1 VNEERVLIFP
11 PSRRDGEVTRDVLGR
26 VHLTCTVCRDAS
38 EVAHEID
45 SGVGALIMTDAALA
59 APSIQPLLSSLGR
72 QPAWSDLPVV
82 LLCQAGPQS
91 PAVAGM
97 LKAFTNVTVLDR
109 PASARTLVSTVQAA
123 LRGRLRQYQT
133 RDQLEALRIA
143 EENLRHADRR
153 KDEFLA
159 MLAHELRNPL
169 APIRN
174 AGEMLA
180 RMLPENS
187 QAQTIAAIIKRQSTH
202 LSRMVDDLLDV
213 ARITQ
218 GRIELQQ
225 EPVNLSSVI
234 SQTLE
239 SVEPLMRDHRHK
251 IFVAGGYGPVYVKGD
266 HARLVQCLANILTNA
281 GKYTDPGGEIR
292 LEMRVDGGEAVI
304 TITDNGV
311 GIPAELLPR
320 IFDLFVQ
327 SNRSLDRSQGGLG
340 IGLSVVRRLVEMHG
354 GRVSATSA
362 GPGKGARFEL
372 VVPVMPTPTD
382 KQEAESEQHWAE
394 RRVLIVDDNVDSADS
409 LAMIL
414 NHSGHRAEPVYSAA
428 DALERVAASDPE
440 FVLLD
445 IGLPGVDGY
454 EVARQLK
461 AGGSKARLIALTGY
475 GQPEDVRR
483 AREAGFDE
491 HLVKPVDLR
500 RLLRELGTGK

>member
-1 VNEERVLIFP
+1 MNDQRVLIFP
-11 PSRRDGEVTRDVLGR
+11 PSRRDGEITRDVLGR
-26 VHLTCTVCRDAS
+26 ADVDCIVCRDAP
-38 EVAHEID
+38 EVALEID

-59 APSIQPLLSSLGR
+59 APSIQPVLSSLGR
-72 QPAWSDLPVV
+72 QPAWSDLPVL
-82 LLCQAGPQS
+82 LLCQAGPQA
-91 PAVAGM
+91 PATVGVF
-97 LKAFTNVTVLDR
+97 KAFTNVTVLDR
-109 PASARTLVSTVQAA
+109 PASARSLISAVQSA
-123 LRGRLRQYQT
+123 LRGRQRQYQT

-143 EENLRHADRR
+143 DENLRSADRR

-169 APIRN
+169 APIHN

-180 RMLPENS
+180 RMMPENS
-187 QAQTIAAIIKRQSTH
+187 QAQVIAAIIKRQSAH

-234 SQTLE
+234 SQALE
-239 SVEPLMRDHRHK
+239 SVEPLMRDRRHK
-251 IFVAGGYGPVYVKGD
+251 VFVAGGYGPVYVKGD

-292 LEMRVDGGEAVI
+292 LEKHVDDGEAVI

-327 SNRSLDRSQGGLG
+327 SNRSLDRAQGGLG
-340 IGLSVVRRLVEMHG
+340 IGLSVVRRLIEMHS
-354 GRVSATSA
+354 GRVSATSD
-362 GPGKGARFEL
+362 GPGRGTKFEL
-372 VVPVMPTPTD
+372 VIPVIPPPTQTR
-382 KQEAESEQHWAE
+382 EEQLEQARAL
-394 RRVLIVDDNVDSADS
+394 RRILIVDDNVDSADS

-414 NHSGHRAEPVYSAA
+414 NQSGHRAEPVYTGA
-428 DALERVAASDPE
+428 DALERAAAFDPE

-445 IGLPGVDGY
+445 IGLPGIDGY
-454 EVARQLK
+454 EVAKQLK
-461 AGGSKARLIALTGY
+461 DRGANARLIALTGY

-483 AREAGFDE
+483 AREAGFDR
-491 HLVKPVDLR
+491 HLVKPVDLQ
-500 RLLRELGTGK
+500 RLLRELRTLQ